1 MNMQRLKSTLSTG
14 GAHLGDLI
22 FWTLADARID
32 RGTLERLWVDAGLGL
47 DLLPDP
53 PTAEK
58 AIKLAVREAQVGQR
72 ERLLRLGKEDDEEV
86 VFCVVHERRDDAG
99 NVTFNQEARIRLDRQ
114 RELLTSDHDSHDMV
128 CAVRT
133 AFQVFK
139 TTHTPDDVRR
149 GIVKAI
155 GTWAAVTLRE
165 SGGVY
170 FIASPFAENLRRLQT
185 AIEKV
190 GASRLHLLPVHDS
203 PDAARSLGEIAKGS
217 IEAELAA
224 LQTEISAF
232 VASPPDRAS
241 TLLRRF
247 DAFEALR
254 GRARLYRSV
263 LNIQVQDLDQQL
275 NQMSA
280 TVEGLVNAKAA

>member
-1 MNMQRLKSTLSTG
+1 MNMQRLKSALSTG

-32 RGTLERLWVDAGLGL
+32 RATLEKLWGDAGLGL
-47 DLLPDP
+47 ELLPDQ

-72 ERLLRLGKEDDEEV
+72 ERLLRLGKETDDEI
-86 VFCVVHERRDDAG
+86 VFAVVHERRDDAG

-114 RELLTSDHDSHDMV
+114 REVLTSDHDSHDIV
-128 CAVRT
+128 SAVRT

-149 GIVKAI
+149 ATVKVI

-170 FIASPFAENLRRLQT
+170 FVPSPFAEKLRRLQT
-185 AIEKV
+185 AIEKI
-190 GASRLHLLPVHDS
+190 GSSRLHILPVHDS
-203 PDAARSLGEIAKGS
+203 PDAARSLGDIAKGS

-224 LQTEISAF
+224 LQTEIAAF
-232 VASPPDRAS
+232 VSTPPDRAS

-254 GRARLYRSV
+254 ARARLYRSV
-263 LNIQVQDLDQQL
+263 LKIQVQDLDQQL
-275 NQMSA
+275 DGMSA
-280 TVEGLVNAKAA
+280 AVEGLLNQKAA